1 MEERYRPCNRILK
14 KKKKKVNINGAF
26 EGGNSRHLRK
36 KYLRIYDHVKHK

>member
-1 MEERYRPCNRILK
+1 MEERYQPCNRILEK
-14 KKKKKVNINGAF
+14 KMVNINGAF